1 MTTTDLEDSSGR
13 GQGEA
18 IWGRRAILLL
28 VGIAFCSALVVAFTG
43 GFVVNAFGQRISS
56 HQAVRPVVAGVILA
70 MVYIARYRQHWRT
83 DVNILTHINPPMFIA
98 GLCTSAALIV
108 GVHWGTFM
116 GAGPDSSGYVSEADM
131 WARGKLT
138 IPAPAW
144 ANEARWTY
152 AVRSAAPVGYRASQ
166 KPLDLAP
173 IYSPGYPLMMA
184 AFQKVGGRDAVF
196 FVLPLLGALVVWAS
210 YLLGR
215 YLGNAWAGAIA
226 ALLMVCSPVF
236 LWFLL
241 RPMSDVP
248 VTACWAM
255 ALVFALSDGSR
266 GAVLS
271 GVATAAAIL
280 VRPNLLPLA
289 TIPVLLLAT
298 KHERRIRRVILFVST
313 AAPGA
318 LAIAAL
324 NWYWYG
330 SPLTSGYG
338 SLDSVYS
345 ANFIWLN
352 LRHYSGW
359 LMDTQTPL
367 ILLAFAAPFVLRPP
381 QEERYRLVLLTVV
394 YPIAVLAMYAAYQA
408 LDGWGYM
415 RFLLPAFPVLLGSL
429 GAILVE
435 SVHWSRRR
443 GVAILLV
450 ATVTLSLAFQEWRF
464 AYREGAFNS
473 EERFA
478 RAVDFANSLPENT
491 VLVSLG
497 HSGTLHFYTGR
508 DVLCWELLLGY
519 ELDGA
524 LAYLRRLG
532 HPLYFLGDP
541 SEATEFQRRFAGQHA
556 LDDFERRRVPGL
568 EQEQYV
574 AYDLSAP

>member
-1 MTTTDLEDSSGR
+1 MRINAGNLTV
-13 GQGEA
+13 
-18 IWGRRAILLL
+18 WGRRTLLL
-28 VGIAFCSALVVAFTG
+28 LAAIAFCSALTVAFTG
-43 GFVVNAFGQRISS
+43 GFVINAFGQRVSS
-56 HQAVRPVVAGVILA
+56 HQAMRPLVAGMILA
-70 MVYIARYRQHWRT
+70 AFYIAIYRRHWRT
-83 DVNILTHINPPMFIA
+83 DVNILTRINPPMLIA
-98 GLCTSAALIV
+98 ALCTSAALIV
-108 GVHWGTFM
+108 GIHWGTFM
-116 GAGPDSSGYVSEADM
+116 GAGPDASGYVSQADM
-131 WARGKLT
+131 WARGALT

-152 AVRSAAPVGYRASQ
+152 AVRSSAPVGYRASQ

-215 YLGNAWAGAIA
+215 HLGNAWAGAIA

-236 LWFLL
+236 LWFVL
-241 RPMSDVP
+241 RPLSDVP

-255 ALVFALSDGSR
+255 ALVFALRGDLK

-271 GVATAAAIL
+271 GIATSSAIL
-280 VRPNLLPLA
+280 IRPNLVPLA
-289 TIPVLLLAT
+289 AIPMLLLAT
-298 KHERRIRRVILFVST
+298 TRERRIRRVIVFGSA

-318 LAIAAL
+318 LVIAAL

-338 SLDSVYS
+338 SLDSLYS
-345 ANFIWLN
+345 GTFIWPN
-352 LRHYSGW
+352 LEHYSRW
-359 LMDTQTPL
+359 LIDTQTPL
-367 ILLAFAAPFVLRPP
+367 VLLAFAAPFVLRPP
-381 QEERYRLVLLTVV
+381 QEQKYRLILLTVV
-394 YPIAVLAMYAAYQA
+394 YPIAVLAMYAGYQA
-408 LDGWGYM
+408 LDGWLYM
-415 RFLLPAFPVLLGSL
+415 RFLLPAFPVLLASL
-429 GAILVE
+429 GAIFVE
-435 SVHWSRRR
+435 YVRRSRRR
-443 GVAILLV
+443 TAAILLV
-450 ATVTLSLAFQEWRF
+450 AVVTAAIAFQEWRY
-464 AYREGAFNS
+464 AYHEGAFNS

-478 RAVDFANSLPENT
+478 RAVDLANSLPQNT

-508 DVLCWELLLGY
+508 DVLCWELLLGH

-532 HPLYFLGDP
+532 HPLFFIGDP
-541 SEATEFQRRFAGQHA
+541 SEATEFQRRFAGQHT
-556 LDDFERRRVPGL
+556 LDDFERRRLPAFG
-568 EQEQYV
+568 QAYV